1 MVFRMQSIFKKSVFF
16 ILLIFFIGLIPTIS
30 AQEGKI
36 EVDLS
41 SVHWTEQTTFI
52 YDNTEKKV
60 ELEGYPEDIIKVRYL
75 NNTGTLVRSYTAQA
89 ELDYDENLYTIV
101 NFDWSILKNHQW
113 EIVIGKYNTSNM
125 ILRSKSFLENNEV
138 QSLEVENLPDGLTVT
153 YENNGH
159 AEPGIYIVKA
169 TFTGNQYFEEVQPQE
184 ATLTILKKNVKTE
197 TENAI
202 FQSDFGFH
210 PNLELSCSWK
220 EDLSSY
226 SDVDLTA
233 IGTYRE
239 VRASFDLNLTLNGKM
254 ELLNHQVRATIVLPE
269 ELRGDKDLALY
280 DFSSGQPVNIK
291 CNLDKNN
298 ISFNLD
304 TIATDYVLVGI
315 RNTYTSNPIWKA
327 FLIFGIILLFVIG
340 AFILRFIYKKKRGY
354 TR

>member
-1 MVFRMQSIFKKSVFF
+1 MQGIFKKSFFF
-16 ILLIFFIGLIPTIS
+16 ILLIFFLGIIPTIS
-30 AQEGKI
+30 AQEEKQ

-41 SVHWTEQTTFI
+41 SCHWTEQTTFI
-52 YDNTEKKV
+52 YDNTEKMV
-60 ELEGYPEDIIKVRYL
+60 QLEGYPKDIIKVRYS
-75 NNTGTLVRSYTAQA
+75 NNTGTLVRGYTAQA
-89 ELDYDENLYTIV
+89 QLDYDENLYTIV

-125 ILRSKSFLENNEV
+125 FFRNKSFVENGEV
-138 QSLEVENLPDGLTVT
+138 QSLEVENLPEGLTVT

-159 AEPGIYIVKA
+159 SEPGIYIVKA
-169 TFTGNQYFEEVQPQE
+169 TFTGNQYYEEVQPKE
-184 ATLTILKKNVKTE
+184 ATMTILKKNVKTE

-202 FQSDFGFH
+202 FESDFGF
-210 PNLELSCSWK
+210 PPYLELSCSWK
-220 EDLSSY
+220 DDLSKY
-226 SDVDLTA
+226 SGVDLTA

-239 VRASFDLNLTLNGKM
+239 VRASFDLNLTLDGKM
-254 ELLNHQVRATIVLPE
+254 ELLHHQVRAKIMLPE
-269 ELRGDKDLALY
+269 GLRGDKDLALY

-291 CNLDKNN
+291 CNLEEDS

-304 TIATDYVLVGI
+304 TLATDYVLVGI

-327 FLIFGIILLFVIG
+327 FLIFAIIVLFVIG